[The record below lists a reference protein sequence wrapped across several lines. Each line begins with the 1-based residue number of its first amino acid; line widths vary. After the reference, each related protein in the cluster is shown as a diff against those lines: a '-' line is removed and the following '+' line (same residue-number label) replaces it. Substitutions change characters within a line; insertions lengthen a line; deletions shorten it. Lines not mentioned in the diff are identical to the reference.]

1 MTTSTLLPQQAA
13 AAARQLRASL
23 RGTVLAAG
31 DAPYDTARQV
41 WNGAVDHRPAL
52 IARCQD
58 GKDITAAV
66 RAAREHALPL
76 SVRGGGHDW
85 AGRALR
91 DGGLVLD
98 LSAMRGVTVD
108 PAAGTAV
115 AQGGATAGDVVAAA
129 ARYGLAPVTGTV
141 KAVGMAGL
149 TLAGGYGPLCGKHGL
164 ALDNLLGADV
174 VLADGQQV
182 TASDTSDSDLYW
194 ALRGGG
200 GTFGVV
206 TAARYRLHPLPAILA
221 GLILFPLG
229 QADAVLRGYAEITAA
244 GPDELTV
251 MAGFL
256 SAGGQMLLF
265 LFPTWSGD
273 PGRGQDAITALQQ
286 LGTPVMAQ
294 VAPDALR
301 RCPGHVRPK
310 RGQRPPLRPAPPAG
324 CPASPTTP
332 PRCSPPQR
340 AAPPRRCPRSRYTTS
355 TAPQHAVPA
364 QHTAFALRRDHLL
377 VEILAAWEPSPDAG
391 PAEHRAWADGLSSQ
405 LAPSALPGGY
415 PNLLGPGEPGRVLLA
430 YGPNAPRLQDLKHRY
445 DPDGIF
451 STATGTLPAATP

>member
-41 WNGAVDHRPAL
+41 WNGAVGHRPAL

-206 TAARYRLHPLPAILA
+206 AAARYRLHPLPAILA

-265 LFPTWSGD
+265 LFPAWSGD

-294 VAPDALR
+294 VAPVPYADALGMFDQSVVNGR
-301 RCPGHVRPK
+301 HYALATRWLSGLTDDTAATLTAAARSATS
-310 RGQRPPLRPAPPAG
+310 PLSAVAIHHFHG
-324 CPASPTTP
+324 
-332 PRCSPPQR
+332 
-340 AAPPRRCPRSRYTTS
+340 AAAR
-355 TAPQHAVPA
+355 VPA
-364 QHTAFALRRDHLL
+364 QHTAFALRCDHLL
-377 VEILAAWEPSPDAG
+377 VEILAAWEPSPDAS

-415 PNLLGPGEPGRVLLA
+415 PNLLGPSEPGRVLLA